1 METWMWRD
9 VRERDRVWDDR
20 GPSYCIIGQ
29 GLGCGSI
36 IIIMIDSV
44 KDSGPQIGRGERPI
58 LRNYCVLAPLGYEEK
73 EALW

>member
-9 VRERDRVWDDR
+9 MRERHRVWDDR

-36 IIIMIDSV
+36 IIIVDSV
-44 KDSGPQIGRGERPI
+44 KDSGPQIGTER
-58 LRNYCVLAPLGYEEK
+58 
-73 EALW
+73 